1 MRISDWRLDVCSSD
15 LNRRSH
21 MPLPE
26 GQLSCA
32 DCHNP
37 HGTINATLL
46 KTDTV
51 NETCYQCHAEK
62 RGPMLFEHAPVR
74 DSCLNCHTPHGRSAE
89 RRVGEECV
97 VTC

>member
-1 MRISDWRLDVCSSD
+1 MFFVMIMPPPKYTQHHTLFPSTSLSQTQSTHETGATFHRDSPQQF
-15 LNRRSH
+15 NRRSH

-26 GQLSCA
+26 GQMACF

-37 HGTINATLL
+37 HGTINVALL

-62 RGPMLFEHAPVR
+62 RGPFLFE
-74 DSCLNCHTPHGRSAE
+74 
-89 RRVGEECV
+89 
-97 VTC
+97 